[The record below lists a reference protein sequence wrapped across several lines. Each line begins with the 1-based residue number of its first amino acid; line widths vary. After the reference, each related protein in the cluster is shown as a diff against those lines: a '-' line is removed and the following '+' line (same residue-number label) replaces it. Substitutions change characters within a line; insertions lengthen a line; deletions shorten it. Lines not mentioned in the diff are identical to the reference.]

1 MVIDYLP
8 ADGIIISNP
17 LSIWFGEQGEMSNI
31 LCTSDGATVWGVFL
45 LAIIVI
51 GATVHL
57 LKGHKSAGIAMCQ
70 IVILDGDRS
79 GNFVRIENAIA
90 EAKPKGA
97 ELICFPEAT
106 MLGWLNSDAHTRACT
121 IPGPDSE
128 QLCELAKKYGIY
140 LCIGLEEFEMGRLF
154 NSALLIDDRGQ
165 ILLKYRQV
173 NIPQKL
179 MSPPYT
185 AGNESDIATVN
196 TKFGKIGLLI
206 CADTHREDILD
217 RMAALKPNLL
227 LVPYGYAEEEQN
239 WPAHSEEFHK
249 VVTEAAKR
257 TGASVLGINPVGRIS
272 RGPWSG
278 RVYGGKSVAVDK
290 MGNIIDTAK
299 DRDRD
304 VKIVPITATK

>member
-1 MVIDYLP
+1 ML
-8 ADGIIISNP
+8 
-17 LSIWFGEQGEMSNI
+17 NI
-31 LCTSDGATVWGVFL
+31 LCTADGASVWGVLL
-45 LAIIVI
+45 LAIIAV
-51 GATVHL
+51 GATVQF
-57 LKGHKSAGIAMCQ
+57 LKKRKGPGIAMCQ

-90 EAKPKGA
+90 EAKSKGA

-106 MLGWLNSDAHTRACT
+106 MLGWLNSDAHTRACI

-128 QLCELAKKYGIY
+128 QICELAKKYGTY

-239 WPAHSEEFHK
+239 WPSHSEEFHK
-249 VVTEAAKR
+249 VVTETAKR
-257 TGASVLGINPVGRIS
+257 TGAAVIGTNPVGRIS

-278 RVYGGKSVAVDK
+278 RVYGGQSVAVDK

-304 VKIVPITATK
+304 VKIVPIAATK